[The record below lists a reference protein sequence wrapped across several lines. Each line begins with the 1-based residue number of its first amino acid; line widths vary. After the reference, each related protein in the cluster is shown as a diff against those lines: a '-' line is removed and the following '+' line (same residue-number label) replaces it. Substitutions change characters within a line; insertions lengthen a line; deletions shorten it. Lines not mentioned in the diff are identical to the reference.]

1 MNSLSRPAAGK
12 AFSCT
17 AHTGLPSLFFFRAG
31 CKAAIPLD
39 QRPCASIRLPAK
51 LFSSN
56 TSFPHSAGSPSGCF
70 SCAAVLRQHVSGFTL
85 LGRQKILPSVS
96 GQKKTPSPCLPH
108 RLLQGKSASLPPCGK
123 NGRSS
128 AQGMI
133 RHLPAILP
141 SAAESRNNAI
151 FRRIPRES
159 PRYAPHRS
167 RPWQER
173 RS

>member
-1 MNSLSRPAAGK
+1 MNSLSRLAAGK

-17 AHTGLPSLFFFRAG
+17 AHTSLPSLFFSRAG

-96 GQKKTPSPCLPH
+96 GQKK
-108 RLLQGKSASLPPCGK
+108 RLPPACMAAPAGRKRCSSALCGK
-123 NGRSS
+123 TTRFS
-128 AQGMI
+128 AQGMCLF
-133 RHLPAILP
+133 RLFLP
-141 SAAESRNNAI
+141 SAAGKPEGYYFPSYSQ
-151 FRRIPRES
+151 RIS
-159 PRYAPHRS
+159 PV
-167 RPWQER
+167 RPTP
-173 RS
+173 

>member
-96 GQKKTPSPCLPH
+96 GQKKNAFPLPAW
-108 RLLQGKSASLPPCGK
+108 RLLQGESAVLPPCAEK
-123 NGRSS
+123 RPFFRTRHDPSS
-128 AQGMI
+128 SGHSAFCSRKPEQCYF
-133 RHLPAILP
+133 P
-141 SAAESRNNAI
+141 SYSQ
-151 FRRIPRES
+151 RIS
-159 PRYAPHRS
+159 PV
-167 RPWQER
+167 RPTP
-173 RS
+173 